1 MKSIH
6 CLLCLTIV
14 LTFFIEGIKSQAL
27 PEAALARWCVTT
39 EAAEQKCNEFVDAIQ
54 MVIGKGQLA
63 QKVRSV
69 YNGPKGYDFS
79 QMPQLSCIRAND
91 EFECMNLFDKNEVD
105 LITLEAGQGYFAG
118 RFHSMRPI
126 LAEKYD
132 TVPGA
137 PLDYYAVA
145 IKKTGSV
152 VAINNLQNKNA
163 CMPGIGTG
171 AGWVYPISFMLKA
184 NMMEVTECNAIVKT
198 VTNFYQQMCL
208 PGALNSFYNQFGNNP
223 ASVCELCRGSGEE
236 KCTSSDPH
244 AGFDGALRCLNNGGE
259 VAFVRHD
266 TVMTNDPASAE
277 NYQLVCS
284 DLTSRGVDEFESCN
298 FGKVPNDIVMTTG
311 LKSDAVVKKLKEFL
325 IQTSDWFGF
334 DGPYKANFSMFT
346 STSVDYLERKNV
358 MFNDATKMLVD
369 VGSERDRYYTWI
381 NDEFRSNLL
390 NLNICPID
398 VVRLCV
404 ISDAEREKC
413 ERMVEVFRG
422 KDIKPDMDCIQ
433 TSSTLD
439 CMKLLSTGDADLCML
454 DAGDV
459 YRAGKQYN
467 LVPIA
472 AEDYGDM
479 TGTYKVVAAAR
490 KRDLYMTLFNLKDYR
505 ACHAGIGRGDG
516 WIIPLNI
523 YIETQQ
529 FIPAQCTIFNN
540 LGELFSRSCIPGAL
554 DEEYNPSGKP
564 VNLCEACQGGGYR
577 KCKRNSDELYYGAT
591 GAFRCLTELGGDIAF
606 VHHLT
611 VGDNTDGRNQ
621 AIWARNRR
629 SDDYELL
636 CKDGTRTSIVNWANC
651 YLGEVPGAALMTS
664 GFVTQQRRDIYWNI
678 FSYGQQFFS
687 SDIDGDFHM
696 FDSGLF
702 YTDLIFTDEA
712 VRLIPVSP
720 ERQNYKDYLG
730 WDFINQIH
738 NLDEYQCVPVPGSSS
753 IFHPS
758 YTLILVA
765 MAIYSLFSS

>member
-266 TVMTNDPASAE
+266 T

-346 STSVDYLERKNV
+346 STSVDYLEH
-358 MFNDATKMLVD
+358 
-369 VGSERDRYYTWI
+369 
-381 NDEFRSNLL
+381 DEFRSNLL

-490 KRDLYMTLFNLKDYR
+490 KRDLYMTLFNLK
-505 ACHAGIGRGDG
+505 
-516 WIIPLNI
+516 
-523 YIETQQ
+523 
-529 FIPAQCTIFNN
+529 
-540 LGELFSRSCIPGAL
+540 GELFSRSCIPGAL

-758 YTLILVA
+758 YTLILE
-765 MAIYSLFSS
+765 